1 MNIDSALFKKYREEV
16 CQKCYEHKVKSAIEN
31 GIVKMLWD
39 VCIQVDRQIKHRRP
53 DILVTE
59 KNTNKSLKIDVAYA
73 VDTLILKRNEKLYS
87 KLRPEIA
94 RMWEKETLIVPI
106 IIGAIGSIT
115 NDLESNLKKL
125 GISYNVGTLQKPVL
139 LRIANILRKVLS
151 IKQ

>member
-1 MNIDSALFKKYREEV
+1 
-16 CQKCYEHKVKSAIEN
+16 
-31 GIVKMLWD
+31 
-39 VCIQVDRQIKHRRP
+39 
-53 DILVTE
+53 
-59 KNTNKSLKIDVAYA
+59 
-73 VDTLILKRNEKLYS
+73 
-87 KLRPEIA
+87 
-94 RMWEKETLIVPI
+94 MWEKETLIVPI